1 LPESFISITQEQGLG
16 PGPFGAKGMGEGGI
30 LPIAPA
36 VANALE
42 DALGVRVSGPPLTP
56 ERVLDALNKAKQ

>member
-1 LPESFISITQEQGLG
+1 MG

-42 DALGVRVSGPPLTP
+42 DALGVRVSGLPLTP
-56 ERVLDALNKAKQ
+56 ERDLDALNKAKQ